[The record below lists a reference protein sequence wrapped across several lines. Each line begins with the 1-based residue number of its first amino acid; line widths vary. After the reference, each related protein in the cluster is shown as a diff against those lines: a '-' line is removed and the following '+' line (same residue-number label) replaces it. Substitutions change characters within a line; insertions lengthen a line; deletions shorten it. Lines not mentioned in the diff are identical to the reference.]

1 MCMKPAKSKTDIR
14 DEKVR
19 EVRRQSDPVRPWQNT
34 RPRGNPQADD
44 HDVERGIER
53 LSALVGR

>member
-19 EVRRQSDPVRPWQNT
+19 EVRKQPDPVRPWQNT

-53 LSALVGR
+53 LEALVGR

>member
-1 MCMKPAKSKTDIR
+1 MCMKPAKSKTVSR
-14 DEKVR
+14 GARQR
-19 EVRRQSDPVRPWQNT
+19 ETRREPDPVRPWLNT

-53 LSALVGR
+53 LTALVGR